1 MVFFLIVFFLKKSC
15 VFLARANLNV
25 TKLSQVGYA
34 QHLIRKIIT
43 FIIESRNACKNDTK
57 WKNETFKNLIYL
69 LDVLSQMDMQTYKGY
84 IKRIAK
90 S

>member
-1 MVFFLIVFFLKKSC
+1 M
-15 VFLARANLNV
+15 LN
-25 TKLSQVGYA
+25 
-34 QHLIRKIIT
+34 IIT

-84 IKRIAK
+84 ITRIAK